1 MEAIISFISSYISYW
16 PLVCFIALLL
26 AGFNLPISEDVL
38 IIMSA
43 IISANDRSML
53 IPNYLGLYFGIYISD
68 LISYW
73 FGRIVGEGFTKIK
86 FVAKKLTPARINKVS
101 DQLEKHGFLTYVITR
116 FIPFGVRNTLFMAS
130 GMIHVYFPKFMFF
143 DAIAAFLSSST
154 LYWLVFLLGES
165 AAKDYRIFGIILFC
179 ILIVAIIV
187 AIVVYNLK
195 KKNKKPA
202 DTPASEN
209 TDKTEN

>member
-1 MEAIISFISSYISYW
+1 MEAIVSFISSYISYW
-16 PLVCFIALLL
+16 PLVCFLALLL

-38 IIMSA
+38 IVMSA
-43 IISANDRSML
+43 IISANDRDML
-53 IPNYLGLYFGIYISD
+53 IPNYIGLYVGIWLSD

-86 FVAKKLTPARINKVS
+86 FVAKKLTPERINKVS
-101 DQLEKHGFLTYVITR
+101 DQLEKHGFMTYIITR
-116 FIPFGVRNTLFMAS
+116 FIPFGVRNTLFMTS

-143 DAIAAFLSSST
+143 DAIAALISSST

-165 AAKDYRIFGIILFC
+165 AADNYKLVGIILFC
-179 ILIVAIIV
+179 ILIVALIV
-187 AIVVYNLK
+187 LIVRHYLK

-202 DTPASEN
+202 ETPALDNTEKSE
-209 TDKTEN
+209 E